1 MRITTQ
7 MLNETAKRTGIPVCQ
22 NNLLSY
28 INNESSSGQNT
39 LLDSLDKKNKDKVSS
54 AVMSNY
60 KKLDKDASNLKTQAD
75 KLAETGEQSF
85 LEKIKESGDNT
96 KAYDTVQ
103 SYVDHYNST
112 LSGLKKS
119 SGVLDR
125 YYSEMLQDAANDQ
138 SEQLEK
144 IGVTIGKDGMLS
156 VDKEKLEAAS
166 IEDIQKAFGTLAS
179 KTSHI
184 ADRVSNNAQASMEST
199 SNQYN
204 GTGSIMSQLAS
215 RYDFWG

>member
-39 LLDSLDKKNKDKVSS
+39 LLDSLQKKDKVSS
-54 AVMSNY
+54 AAISNY
-60 KKLDKDASNLKTQAD
+60 KKLDKAASSLKTQAD
-75 KLAETGEQSF
+75 KLAETGEKSF
-85 LEKIKESGDNT
+85 LEKIRESGDHT
-96 KAYDTVQ
+96 EAYTAVQ
-103 SYVDHYNST
+103 SYVEHYNST

-119 SGVLDR
+119 SGVLDK
-125 YYSEMLQDAANDQ
+125 YYGEMLQDAANDQ

-144 IGVTIGKDGMLS
+144 IGITVGKDGMLS

-166 IEDIQKAFGTLAS
+166 IDDIQDAFGKLAS
-179 KTSHI
+179 KTSFI
-184 ADRVSNNAQASMEST
+184 ADRISNNAQAGMESSST
-199 SNQYN
+199 QYDS
-204 GTGSIMSQLAS
+204 TGSIMSQLAG
-215 RYDFWG
+215 RFDFWG